1 MDRKKSGFL
10 AFAIIIF
17 IMYAFGIHTFEAIWS
32 FPSQRS
38 VPLMVLALVGTGI
51 YATIRLGFPQIKH
64 LKHGINVTRGIYDDP
79 NDEGDLNHFKALTTA
94 LSATVGIG
102 NIAGVATAIY
112 YGGPGALFW
121 MWVTAFFGTTLKYAE
136 CTLSLKYR
144 EMDALGKTAG
154 GPMYTI
160 ENGLGKNWRWLAV
173 SFASFAI
180 ICSFATGNA
189 IQSFTVSDQ
198 IYSEIKTMINEPF
211 EDTNQNGIYENET
224 FDDLNQ
230 NGIYENETFEDTNNN
245 GVYDQ
250 EPFEDTNGNGFFDN
264 EKYVDVNNNGLYDQ
278 EPFDDINQ
286 NGIYENEPFDDLNQN
301 GIYENETFE
310 DTNNNG
316 IRDTYKTHSLTKK
329 HKIWDGFS
337 VSIMQFING
346 IIMAV
351 IVGMVIIGGINRIG
365 SVTGFLAPFM
375 ALIYVI
381 SASIIIIS
389 NFDKIA
395 DSFGMIISMA
405 FNPPATIAG
414 TGGGILMTMLW
425 GIKRGLY
432 SNEAGQGS
440 AAIAHS
446 TAKTKHPVREGA
458 VAMLGPYI
466 DTLVICTMTGLV
478 IISTG
483 SWMHTEFFV
492 KISAS
497 SAVEAKI
504 ALETGIFQGRELLN
518 SSLLTSFAFKEGL
531 SFIFNYGDKIV
542 TLSVLLFAISTAIA
556 WSFYGNR
563 AVVYLFGEKAI
574 TPYLWVYVL
583 FVFIGG
589 IAELEAIWAFG
600 DAALGIMTFPN
611 LISIVLLTGALRK
624 MSKEYFSVKHAPY
637 R

>member
-1 MDRKKSGFL
+1 MDRKTAGFIS
-10 AFAIIIF
+10 FGIIIF
-17 IMYAFGIHTFEAIWS
+17 IIYAFGIHIFEAIWS
-32 FPSQRS
+32 FPSQRA

-51 YATIRLGFPQIKH
+51 YATLKLGFPQIKY
-64 LKHGINVTRGIYDDP
+64 LRHGINVTKGVYDDP

-160 ENGLGKNWRWLAV
+160 ENGLGKNWRWMAV
-173 SFASFAI
+173 AFASFAI
-180 ICSFATGNA
+180 ICSFATGNS

-198 IYSEIKTMINEPF
+198 LYSELSNIVG
-211 EDTNQNGIYENET
+211 DTHLLT
-224 FDDLNQ
+224 TKHMLWS
-230 NGIYENETFEDTNNN
+230 
-245 GVYDQ
+245 
-250 EPFEDTNGNGFFDN
+250 GF
-264 EKYVDVNNNGLYDQ
+264 G
-278 EPFDDINQ
+278 
-286 NGIYENEPFDDLNQN
+286 
-301 GIYENETFE
+301 
-310 DTNNNG
+310 
-316 IRDTYKTHSLTKK
+316 
-329 HKIWDGFS
+329 
-337 VSIMQFING
+337 VSIFQFIIG
-346 IIMAV
+346 ILMAATV
-351 IVGMVIIGGINRIG
+351 AMVIIGGISRIG
-365 SVTGFLAPFM
+365 TFTGYLAPIM

-381 SASIIIIS
+381 SAGLIIIVNI
-389 NFDKIA
+389 DKIA
-395 DSFGMIISMA
+395 SSFGLIISMA

-446 TAKTKHPVREGA
+446 TAKTKYSVREGA

-466 DTLVICTMTGLV
+466 DTLIICTMTGLV

-483 SWMHTEFFV
+483 AWKHTEFFV
-492 KISAS
+492 KITATSLD
-497 SAVEAKI
+497 EANE
-504 ALETGIFQGRELLN
+504 ALKLGIFQGKELLN

-531 SFIFNYGDKIV
+531 GFLFTFGDKIV
-542 TLSVLLFAISTAIA
+542 TVSVLLFALSTAIA

-563 AVVYLFGEKAI
+563 AAVYLFGEKAI
-574 TPYLWVYVL
+574 TPYLWVYVFFT
-583 FVFIGG
+583 FVGG
-589 IAELEAIWAFG
+589 IAELETIWAFG

-611 LISIVLLTGALRK
+611 LISIILLTGVLK
-624 MSKEYFSVKHAPY
+624 TMTKEYFSKEHVPN

>member
-1 MDRKKSGFL
+1 MDRKSAGLISFG
-10 AFAIIIF
+10 IIIF
-17 IMYAFGIHTFEAIWS
+17 IIYAFGIHTFEAIWS
-32 FPSQRS
+32 FPNQRA

-51 YATIRLGFPQIKH
+51 YATLQLGFPQIKY
-64 LKHGINVTRGIYDDP
+64 LNHGINVTKGVYDNP
-79 NDEGDLNHFKALTTA
+79 NDEGDLNHFRALTTA

-160 ENGLGKNWRWLAV
+160 ENGLGKNWRWMAV
-173 SFASFAI
+173 AFASFAV
-180 ICSFATGNA
+180 ICSFATGNS

-198 IYSEIKTMINEPF
+198 LYSELSHLV
-211 EDTNQNGIYENET
+211 GET
-224 FDDLNQ
+224 HFFTTKHE
-230 NGIYENETFEDTNNN
+230 IWS
-245 GVYDQ
+245 
-250 EPFEDTNGNGFFDN
+250 GF
-264 EKYVDVNNNGLYDQ
+264 G
-278 EPFDDINQ
+278 
-286 NGIYENEPFDDLNQN
+286 
-301 GIYENETFE
+301 
-310 DTNNNG
+310 
-316 IRDTYKTHSLTKK
+316 
-329 HKIWDGFS
+329 
-337 VSIMQFING
+337 VSIFQFLIG
-346 IIMAV
+346 ILMAGTV
-351 IVGMVIIGGINRIG
+351 AMVIIGGIDRIG
-365 SVTGFLAPFM
+365 NFTGYLAPFM

-381 SASIIIIS
+381 SAGLIILVNI
-389 NFDKIA
+389 DKIGT
-395 DSFGMIISMA
+395 SFGMIISMA
-405 FNPPATIAG
+405 FDPPATIAG

-446 TAKTKHPVREGA
+446 TAKTKYSVREGS

-466 DTLVICTMTGLV
+466 DTLIICTMTGLV

-483 SWMHTEFFV
+483 AWKHTEYFV
-492 KISAS
+492 KITATSLD
-497 SAVEAKI
+497 EANE
-504 ALETGIFQGRELLN
+504 AFELGIFQGRELYN

-531 SFIFNYGDKIV
+531 SFLFSYGDKIV
-542 TLSVLLFAISTAIA
+542 TVSVLLFALSTAIA

-563 AVVYLFGEKAI
+563 AAVYLFGEKAI
-574 TPYLWVYVL
+574 LPYLWVYVFFT
-583 FVFIGG
+583 FVGG

-611 LISIVLLTGALRK
+611 LISIILLTGVLK
-624 MSKEYFSVKHAPY
+624 KTTKEYFSEEHVPY
-637 R
+637 KQ

>member
-10 AFAIIIF
+10 AFSIILF
-17 IMYAFGIHTFEAIWS
+17 IMYAFGIQTFEAIWS

-38 VPLMVLALVGTGI
+38 VPLMVVALVGTGI
-51 YATIRLGFPQIKH
+51 YVTIRLGFPQIKH
-64 LKHGINVTRGIYDDP
+64 LKHGIDVTRGIYDDP

-160 ENGLGKNWRWLAV
+160 ENGLGKNWRWVAV

-198 IYSEIKTMINEPF
+198 IYSEIKTIINEPF
-211 EDTNQNGIYENET
+211 EDINQNGIYDNEP
-224 FDDLNQ
+224 FEDINN
-230 NGIYENETFEDTNNN
+230 NGVYDQEPFEDTNNN

-250 EPFEDTNGNGFFDN
+250 EPFEDA
-264 EKYVDVNNNGLYDQ
+264 NNNG
-278 EPFDDINQ
+278 
-286 NGIYENEPFDDLNQN
+286 
-301 GIYENETFE
+301 T
-310 DTNNNG
+310 
-316 IRDTYKTHSLTKK
+316 RDTYKNHSLTKK

-346 IIMAV
+346 IIMAM
-351 IVGMVIIGGINRIG
+351 IVGMGIIGGINRIG

-466 DTLVICTMTGLV
+466 DTLIICTMTGLV

-492 KISAS
+492 NISAS
-497 SAVEAKI
+497 SPLEAKT

-542 TLSVLLFAISTAIA
+542 TLSVLLFAVSTAIA

-589 IAELEAIWAFG
+589 VAELEAIWAFG

-624 MSKEYFSVKHAPY
+624 MSKEYFSVNHVPY
-637 R
+637 KK